1 MLEELLQKEKESLH
15 ISLNNV
21 TRKGDIGVA
30 LPFICMGAGAS
41 RKAQLPSKVVLILY
55 RLGYICGGNLDPAW
69 TGEDKPG
76 SNMILEVNGSAHT
89 EVAPGS
95 STKGE
100 TELER

>member
-41 RKAQLPSKVVLILY
+41 RKAQLPSKVVVNDSPSFDSTLIY
-55 RLGYICGGNLDPAW
+55 ARCEKKSNLEGS
-69 TGEDKPG
+69 GEQVDFSPRNSG
-76 SNMILEVNGSAHT
+76 HIFLQV
-89 EVAPGS
+89 
-95 STKGE
+95 
-100 TELER
+100 